1 MRRFLR
7 KNAAAAVRSF
17 WRYASQEAGLQRRL
31 SGFEVKVLAE
41 RVGLCRSRLE
51 AIPPSLGA
59 SRGTARLTWLEIKD
73 RAKVSSGD
81 TVEVGRASRRACS
94 PSRTQTW
101 FLTQPVSAKQ
111 KAPRGGFCLA
121 EQKIPHRKPSKDCRF
136 SELSVWV
143 SGLDSNCR
151 YGYSLRTRN

>member
-1 MRRFLR
+1 MR

-81 TVEVGRASRRACS
+81 TVEAGRASRRACS

-111 KAPRGGFCLA
+111 KAPRGAF
-121 EQKIPHRKPSKDCRF
+121 
-136 SELSVWV
+136 VWRREW
-143 SGLDSNCR
+143 DSNPR
-151 YGYSLRTRN
+151 YVLRRTHAFQACDLNRSSISPDGAHFSRC

>member
-1 MRRFLR
+1 M
-7 KNAAAAVRSF
+7 
-17 WRYASQEAGLQRRL
+17 
-31 SGFEVKVLAE
+31 
-41 RVGLCRSRLE
+41 GLCRSRLE

-111 KAPRGGFCLA
+111 KAPRGAFVWRSRTYYSTNRLRIADSVISSTWG
-121 EQKIPHRKPSKDCRF
+121 
-136 SELSVWV
+136 SE
-143 SGLDSNCR
+143 LDSNCR
-151 YGYSLRTRN
+151 DGYSRASSIRKLRTRRQQPADGADTPAPIKAMFLPQRSQRK